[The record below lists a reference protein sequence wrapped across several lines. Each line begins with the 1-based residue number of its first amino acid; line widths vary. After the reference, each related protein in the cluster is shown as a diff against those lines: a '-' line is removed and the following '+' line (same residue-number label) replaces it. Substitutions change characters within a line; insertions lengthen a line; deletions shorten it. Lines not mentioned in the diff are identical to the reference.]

1 MLETSARHR
10 PQMPLSPLSAQR
22 LEPVVGPTVCAS
34 ASLNT
39 MIKTIRER
47 PCTLAGGSWHLGT
60 FVKRFAGTFVKR
72 FVRSLAVFHHG
83 TGKKD

>member
-1 MLETSARHR
+1 M
-10 PQMPLSPLSAQR
+10 
-22 LEPVVGPTVCAS
+22 GPTVCAS

-83 TGKKD
+83 TGKKTSCLTYCSPIGRNRGKQFVICMS